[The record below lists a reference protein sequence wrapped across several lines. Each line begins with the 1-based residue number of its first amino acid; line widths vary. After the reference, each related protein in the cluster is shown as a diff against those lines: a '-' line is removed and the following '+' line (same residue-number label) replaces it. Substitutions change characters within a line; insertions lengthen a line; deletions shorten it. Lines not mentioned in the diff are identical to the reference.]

1 MWKQRDLLGA
11 VRRGRRISADENV
24 THAALTFLAAAY
36 EEMGYKAV
44 AMALRKHGPNAD
56 KFKTEL
62 RAVELAILHTR
73 AEDAKLAEM
82 ADQTGR
88 AASAIRQR
96 AYAVLSQA

>member
-1 MWKQRDLLGA
+1 MWKERDLLAA
-11 VRRGRRISADENV
+11 VRRRKHIPADQNV
-24 THAALTFLAAAY
+24 THEALAFLASAY

-73 AEDAKLAEM
+73 AQDAKLAEV
-82 ADQTGR
+82 ADTSGR
-88 AASAIRQR
+88 AAAAIRQR
-96 AYAVLSQA
+96 AFAI